1 VSRYPLETSFDCAE
15 ATTGLYHF
23 FTSLLSR
30 LRDIYRGTFQHNLTT
45 SPRYM
50 EIEDVKKVITRLYND
65 PVDNSGATD
74 QMLARLYSYLSAVPS
89 DGKGNLH
96 WFCSRADS
104 TTVGVASFLLRLFAY
119 DGNEAETWREHL
131 HKCLLKCCDC
141 IAQFEIIKRTSRT
154 T

>member
-1 VSRYPLETSFDCAE
+1 
-15 ATTGLYHF
+15 
-23 FTSLLSR
+23 
-30 LRDIYRGTFQHNLTT
+30 
-45 SPRYM
+45 M

-74 QMLARLYSYLSAVPS
+74 QMLAQLYSYLSAVPN
-89 DGKGNLH
+89 DGKGKLH
-96 WFCSRADS
+96 WFCSRADP

>member
-1 VSRYPLETSFDCAE
+1 MF
-15 ATTGLYHF
+15 
-23 FTSLLSR
+23 
-30 LRDIYRGTFQHNLTT
+30 GTFERSLTVN
-45 SPRYM
+45 PRHM

-74 QMLARLYSYLSAVPS
+74 EVLAQLYRYLSAVPS
-89 DGKGNLH
+89 DEKGKLH
-96 WFCSRADS
+96 WFCSRADP

-119 DGNEAETWREHL
+119 DGNETETWRGLL
-131 HKCLLKCCDC
+131 HTCLMRCCDC